1 MMVNV
6 MKFELLNAF
15 NDELRVEFADSLAK
29 AYRIALRDKFEFGSF
44 GFRAHGY
51 LKHFWSDAML
61 EQLAKSR
68 NIHHEIGY
76 NKAKNTPHIVM
87 YSNDWKLTAHHVT
100 NKGSSPVKAAYRDMY
115 SAKNYDL
122 FADSQDEVILEA
134 NKQGYALLLH
144 SGDSQLDNLVLGV
157 PGASGLIYKEAISL
171 KEKYIVDV
179 EEIKDELS
187 EGIKIK
193 VEEALRQ
200 SS

>member
-1 MMVNV
+1 
-6 MKFELLNAF
+6 MKFELINAF
-15 NDELRVEFADSLAK
+15 DHNLRNGFADSLAK

-61 EQLAKSR
+61 EQLAKSQGL
-68 NIHHEIGY
+68 NHEIGY

-87 YSNDWKLTAHHVT
+87 YSSNWKLTAHHVSD
-100 NKGSSPVKAAYRDMY
+100 KGNVPVKAAYRNMY
-115 SAKNYDL
+115 SAQNLDL
-122 FADSQDEVILEA
+122 FADSQDNIVTEE

-144 SGDSQLDNLVLGV
+144 SGSNELENLVLGV
-157 PGASGLIYKEAISL
+157 PDVMSKGLIYKEALSL
-171 KEKYIVDV
+171 KEKFEVDV

-193 VEEALRQ
+193 VEEVLRQ
-200 SS
+200 SNQS